1 MTRHALIVLCLVVA
15 VDAASFGLLLPVLP
29 FLVGDLTGSFNAISI
44 TQVTA
49 VYAGSQLVGAPI
61 IGRLS
66 DRVGR
71 KPLMLMSVGIAAFAL
86 LGSALA
92 PSLAILMLFQGIK
105 GLSSGVFALAQAIV
119 ADSVKEADQRTIS
132 FGALGASLGLGF
144 VTGPA
149 IGGILG
155 SISPRAPFLASSIIC
170 LINFIQIAIVLQ
182 ETREVNPVREI
193 KKEPLKL
200 FSKEKAILRRL
211 ISVYFLFYL
220 GFSAF
225 TGIFVVDVRDRF
237 GWGPPSAG
245 LVLGY
250 VGIVA
255 ALVQGGLLPKLL
267 KRISAGRLACA
278 GLVSVAI
285 AILGVASIR
294 QGGELYITQLL
305 FAGGVG
311 LTTPGLRSLMSL
323 NVSESQQGLLGGL
336 TQSCISLTEL
346 LGPLMAGRLYTYTG
360 YQTSYQVQSAIIFMA
375 AWILI
380 SSGTRVLDKDTSVK
394 STMVLKENDD
404 ITVVNS

>member
-49 VYAGSQLVGAPI
+49 VYAGSQLIGAPF

-66 DRVGR
+66 DRIGR
-71 KPLMLMSVGIAAFAL
+71 KPLMMMSVGVSALAL

-92 PSLAILMLFQGIK
+92 PSLAILMLFQAIK

-119 ADSVKEADQRTIS
+119 ADTVKDGDQRTIS

-149 IGGILG
+149 VGGILG
-155 SISPRAPFLASSIIC
+155 SISPRAPFLASSLIC
-170 LINFIQIAIVLQ
+170 LINFIQIMIVLQ
-182 ETREVNPVREI
+182 ESRRPDTASEVKREA
-193 KKEPLKL
+193 LQL
-200 FSKEKAILRRL
+200 WSQEKAILRRL
-211 ISVYFLFYL
+211 LTVYFLFYL

-237 GWGPPSAG
+237 GWGPSAAG

-250 VGIVA
+250 VGIIA
-255 ALVQGGLLPKLL
+255 ALVQGALLPKLL
-267 KRISAGRLACA
+267 KRTNAGRLACV
-278 GLVSVAI
+278 GLISVSI
-285 AILGVASIR
+285 AIMGVASIT
-294 QGGELYITQLL
+294 QGRELYITQLL

-323 NVSESQQGLLGGL
+323 NVSETQQGLLGGL
-336 TQSCISLTEL
+336 TQSSISLTEL

-360 YQTSYQVQSAIIFMA
+360 YQTSYQVQAAIILVA
-375 AWILI
+375 AGILI
-380 SSGTRVLDKDTSVK
+380 SSGKRVLDKGTSPKV
-394 STMVLKENDD
+394 D
-404 ITVVNS
+404 

>member
-29 FLVGDLTGSFNAISI
+29 FLIGDLTGSFNAISI

-49 VYAGSQLVGAPI
+49 VYAGCQLVGAPF

-71 KPLMLMSVGIAAFAL
+71 KPLMMMSVGIAALAL
-86 LGSALA
+86 LGSGMA
-92 PSLAILMLFQGIK
+92 PSLTILMVFQGIK

-119 ADSVKEADQRTIS
+119 ADTVKEGDQRTIS

-155 SISPRAPFLASSIIC
+155 SISPRAPFLASSLIC
-170 LINFIQIAIVLQ
+170 MINFIQIVIVLQ
-182 ETREVNPVREI
+182 ESRKPDVASQ
-193 KKEPLKL
+193 KKREPLQL
-200 FSKEKAILRRL
+200 WSQGKAVLRRL
-211 ISVYFLFYL
+211 LTVYFLFYL

-237 GWGPPSAG
+237 GWGPSAAG

-250 VGIVA
+250 VGIIA
-255 ALVQGGLLPKLL
+255 ALVQGALLPKLL
-267 KRISAGRLACA
+267 KRTNAGRLACV
-278 GLVSVAI
+278 GLVSVSI
-285 AILGVASIR
+285 AIMGVASIK
-294 QGGELYITQLL
+294 QGGELYVTQLL

-336 TQSCISLTEL
+336 TQSSISLTEL

-360 YQTSYQVQSAIIFMA
+360 YQTSYQVQAAIILVA
-375 AWILI
+375 AGLLI
-380 SSGTRVLDKDTSVK
+380 SSGRRVLDKDTSTK
-394 STMVLKENDD
+394 KTLKIHDTSELPT
-404 ITVVNS
+404 INS